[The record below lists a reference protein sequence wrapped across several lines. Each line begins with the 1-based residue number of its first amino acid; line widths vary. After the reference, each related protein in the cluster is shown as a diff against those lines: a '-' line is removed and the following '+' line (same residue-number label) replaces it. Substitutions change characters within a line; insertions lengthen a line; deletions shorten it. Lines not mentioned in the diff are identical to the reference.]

1 MDRDSLITLIKETK
15 EMIKSFEDDVFNQR
29 MEEYSIYRAETSIY
43 LDTISFLE
51 KITSYELNAEEIEA
65 IKTNLLDIQDII
77 KEDMKDLDIKNEKI
91 STPVAPTDTVDE
103 FKTIN
108 FDKIAEEVNNTSE
121 DYESINNFLTSS
133 IDAGFFLL
141 ILGFIIPDKS
151 SIG

>member
-91 STPVAPTDTVDE
+91 STPVVPTDTVDE

-121 DYESINNFLTSS
+121 DYESINNFLTNELP
-133 IDAGFFLL
+133 A
-141 ILGFIIPDKS
+141 
-151 SIG
+151 

>member
-121 DYESINNFLTSS
+121 DYESINNFLTNGLP
-133 IDAGFFLL
+133 A
-141 ILGFIIPDKS
+141 
-151 SIG
+151 

>member
-65 IKTNLLDIQDII
+65 IKTNLLDIQDIN

-91 STPVAPTDTVDE
+91 STSVAPTDTVDE

-121 DYESINNFLTSS
+121 DYESINNFLTNELP
-133 IDAGFFLL
+133 A
-141 ILGFIIPDKS
+141 
-151 SIG
+151 

>member
-121 DYESINNFLTSS
+121 DYESINNFLTNELP
-133 IDAGFFLL
+133 A
-141 ILGFIIPDKS
+141 
-151 SIG
+151 

>member
-103 FKTIN
+103 LKTIN

-121 DYESINNFLTSS
+121 DYESINNFLTNELP
-133 IDAGFFLL
+133 A
-141 ILGFIIPDKS
+141 
-151 SIG
+151 

>member
-121 DYESINNFLTSS
+121 DYESINNFLTNQLP
-133 IDAGFFLL
+133 A
-141 ILGFIIPDKS
+141 
-151 SIG
+151 

>member
-65 IKTNLLDIQDII
+65 IKTNLLDIQEII

-121 DYESINNFLTSS
+121 DYESINNFLTNELP
-133 IDAGFFLL
+133 A
-141 ILGFIIPDKS
+141 
-151 SIG
+151 